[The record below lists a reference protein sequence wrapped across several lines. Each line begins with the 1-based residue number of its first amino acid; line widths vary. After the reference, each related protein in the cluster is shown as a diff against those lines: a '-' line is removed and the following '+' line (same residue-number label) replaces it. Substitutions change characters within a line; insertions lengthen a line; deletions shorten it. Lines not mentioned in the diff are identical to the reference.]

1 MEILEHFVDGTWR
14 PDGDEEVLDRDPTFP
29 SRVLATYQSGDA
41 ALVDEAVDAAAR
53 AFPAW
58 RATPAHK
65 RAEVLLRVALQLDAE
80 AETLGHELVTEN
92 GKTLPEAIGEVL
104 RTSQGLRFFASEVD
118 RPAGELFYSSRERED
133 IRVLREPLGV
143 IGAITPYNFPLFIP
157 AFKIATAIVF
167 GNTMVMKPAPLT
179 PLVAARLV
187 EMFEQAGAPKGVVNM
202 VLGGPDAGARLAT
215 HPQVAAVSFTGSAAV
230 GRTLAI
236 AMAPTGKPLQ
246 AEMGGKNAAVVLADA
261 DLDHAAGEIAK
272 GMTGMAGQKCTAT
285 GRAIVAREVYGEL
298 VERLVE
304 RLGAV
309 QVGPPLE
316 PSTAMGPLA
325 SEQQQKKVLAH
336 VVHAADA
343 GARVL
348 TGGAPYED
356 GPLADGYFFP
366 PTVVEAG
373 PTETIWKEEVFG
385 PVVVAHQADD
395 DEHALV
401 LANESRYGLSG
412 AVFTRSLARA
422 QRAIDLFEVGSL
434 HINSQT
440 TGADIHVPF
449 GGFKDSGSHSWEMG
463 RAARDFVTRVKTV
476 YVAYP
481 AD

>member
-1 MEILEHFVDGTWR
+1 METLEHFVDGTWTSH
-14 PDGDEEVLDRDPTFP
+14 GDKEVLDHNPADPSTVVA
-29 SRVLATYQSGDA
+29 RYLSGDP

-58 RATPAHK
+58 RATPAPK
-65 RAEVLLRVALQLDAE
+65 RAEVLLRVAAQLDAQ
-80 AETLGHELVTEN
+80 ADTLGRELVAEN
-92 GKTLPEAIGEVL
+92 GKTLPEAVGEVL
-104 RTSQGLRFFASEVD
+104 RTSQGLRYFASEVD
-118 RPAGELFYSSRERED
+118 RPVGEVFYSSREHED

-143 IGAITPYNFPLFIP
+143 IGAIAPYNFPLFIP

-167 GNTMVMKPAPLT
+167 GNTVVMKPAPIT

-187 EMFEQAGAPKGVVNM
+187 RMFEEAGAPKGVVNM
-202 VLGGPDAGARLAT
+202 VLGGADVGERLAT

-230 GRTLAI
+230 GRILAI

-246 AEMGGKNAAVVLADA
+246 AEMGGKNAAIVLADA
-261 DLDHAAGEIAK
+261 DLDHAAAEIAK
-272 GMTGMAGQKCTAT
+272 GTTGMAGQKCTAT
-285 GRAIVAREVYGEL
+285 GRVIVASEVYDGL
-298 VERLVE
+298 MERLVTRVGE
-304 RLGAV
+304 V
-309 QVGPPLE
+309 HVGPPLE
-316 PSTAMGPLA
+316 PSTAMGPLG
-325 SEQQQKKVLAH
+325 SELERAKTLAH
-336 VVHAADA
+336 VTEASEA

-348 TGGAPYED
+348 TGGKLYED

-366 PTVVEAG
+366 GTVVEAG
-373 PTETIWKEEVFG
+373 PDQAIWTEEVFG
-385 PVVVAHQADD
+385 PVVVARRADD
-395 DEHALV
+395 DEHALA
-401 LANESRYGLSG
+401 LANDSRYGLSG

-481 AD
+481 TD